1 MNESRMTFLDGVFW
15 YLETRN
21 WAFQKIRLCPRGSQ
35 GLDIKMYHYLYFSN
49 LFGAIDI
56 VGDYRRSIG
65 ETADFD
71 EEVRSRFANHNDYQY
86 ARELRNSIVHRGL
99 DSAAAGHADDT
110 LLYVLCPP
118 SVRNR
123 GGNAF
128 SCSFQYTVQLA
139 EQCNSAAN
147 AAIFKFLHDQGFFDP
162 VANTV
167 NKAETLDA
175 IKDSSAMPDWAKR
188 MALQALDKLNFE
200 QMATT
205 IAATRV
211 ANIKQ
216 LLDPC

>member
-1 MNESRMTFLDGVFW
+1 MNESRTTFLDGVFW

-21 WAFQKIRLCPRGSQ
+21 WAFEKIRLCPRGSQ
-35 GLDIKMYHYLYFSN
+35 GVDLKMYHYLYFSN

-56 VGDYRRSIG
+56 VRDYRRSIG

-99 DSAAAGHADDT
+99 DPAAAGHADDT

-118 SVRNR
+118 FVRNR
-123 GGNAF
+123 SGKAF
-128 SCSFQYTVQLA
+128 SCSFEYTVQLA
-139 EQCNSAAN
+139 EQCNSAAS
-147 AAIFKFLHDQGFFDP
+147 AAIYEFLHDQGFLDP
-162 VANTV
+162 VANAV

-175 IKDSSAMPDWAKR
+175 IKDSSTMPDWAKR
-188 MALQALDKLNFE
+188 MALQALGKLNFE

-211 ANIKQ
+211 ANLKQ
-216 LLDPC
+216 LLDPH